1 MTDQEKSYSIYFA
14 GGLFNHVRGV
24 GPFLKKLI

>member
-14 GGLFNHVRGV
+14 GGLFNHVSGV
-24 GPFLKKLI
+24 GKFLKK